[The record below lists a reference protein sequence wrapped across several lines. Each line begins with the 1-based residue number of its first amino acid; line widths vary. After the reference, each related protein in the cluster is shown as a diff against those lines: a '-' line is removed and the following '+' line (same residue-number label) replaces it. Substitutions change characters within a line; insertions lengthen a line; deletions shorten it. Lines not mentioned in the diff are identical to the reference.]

1 MYRRSVVVQI
11 DNEGT
16 ISHVRK
22 GYDAKCRVTSSLL
35 RATYEVARGLNAAA
49 YARKVARC
57 SAAGPVMADMLSKG
71 LEPEFRK
78 MWSEVD
84 GAEFLAREVP
94 PALRYWLQKPSVDN
108 DLGTKVLKFMRRK
121 GVPVIL

>member
-1 MYRRSVVVQI
+1 MVQI

-16 ISHVRK
+16 ICHVRK

-78 MWSEVD
+78 MWAEVE
-84 GAEFLAREVP
+84 GAEVLA
-94 PALRYWLQKPSVDN
+94 LKYWLQKPSVDN